1 MLVRSKMTHDVITVS
16 PSTTLAEARQITREH
31 RIRHLP
37 IVENGKLVGI
47 ISDRDL
53 GRATP
58 PVWAADYAQLMQ
70 DLQTRTVREHMID
83 KIIFI
88 APDAPIEEA
97 AQLMYTNRIGCLPV
111 LNGDDL
117 VGILSETDLLRAYA
131 ELFGV
136 QRSSIRIEVLMPDRP
151 GELARVVRLIGIEM
165 RANIVGMVV
174 PPIEGDRSLAVM
186 HVQVTDAEPIMEAL
200 RKIGYQ
206 VGSPSVDLDATL
218 PEAGTNELRRTRAL
232 AEL

>member
-1 MLVRSKMTHDVITVS
+1 MTRDVITAS
-16 PSTTLAEARQITREH
+16 PSTTLAGALEITRTH

-37 IVENGKLVGI
+37 IVEKGKLVGL

-53 GRATP
+53 RLATP
-58 PVWAADYAQLMQ
+58 PVWAADHKELLQA
-70 DLQTRTVREHMID
+70 LQTRTVGEHMVST
-83 KIIFI
+83 IISVS
-88 APDAPIEEA
+88 PDAPIEEA

-111 LNGDDL
+111 LNGNDL

-131 ELFGV
+131 ELFGA
-136 QRSSIRIEVLMPDRP
+136 QRGSTRIEVLMPDRP

-174 PPIEGDRSLAVM
+174 PPIEGERSLAIM
-186 HVQVTDAEPIMEAL
+186 HVQAEDPELIMEAL

-206 VGSPSVDLDATL
+206 VGSPAVDLDAL
-218 PEAGTNELRRTRAL
+218 PVPAPESRRTRAL

>member
-1 MLVRSKMTHDVITVS
+1 MLVRSKMTHDVITAS
-16 PSTTLAEARQITREH
+16 PDTTLAGALKITREH

-37 IVENGKLVGI
+37 IVQDGRLVGL

-53 GRATP
+53 RLATP
-58 PVWAADYAQLMQ
+58 PVWAADQAEL
-70 DLQTRTVREHMID
+70 LQALDTHTVGEHMVTA
-83 KIIFI
+83 IISI
-88 APDAPIEEA
+88 APNAPIEEA

-111 LNGDDL
+111 LDGDLL

-136 QRSSIRIEVLMPDRP
+136 QRNSTRIEVLMPDRP
-151 GELARVVRLIGIEM
+151 GELARIVRLIGIEM

-174 PPIEGDRSLAVM
+174 PPIEGQRSLAII
-186 HVQVTDAEPIMEAL
+186 HVQVENPEPIMEAL
-200 RKIGYQ
+200 RKIGYH
-206 VGSPSVDLDATL
+206 VGSPSVDIDAVADA
-218 PEAGTNELRRTRAL
+218 PAEPRRSRAL

>member
-1 MLVRSKMTHDVITVS
+1 MLVRSKMTRDVITAS
-16 PSTTLAEARQITREH
+16 PATTLAGALEITRNH

-37 IVENGKLVGI
+37 IVQNGKLVGL

-53 GRATP
+53 RLATP
-58 PVWAADYAQLMQ
+58 PVWAADHKELLEA
-70 DLQTRTVREHMID
+70 LQTRTVAEHMVSA
-83 KIIFI
+83 IISVS
-88 APDAPIEEA
+88 PDAPIEEA

-111 LNGDDL
+111 LNGDEL

-131 ELFGV
+131 ELFGA
-136 QRSSIRIEVLMPDRP
+136 QRNSTRIEVLMPDRP

-174 PPIEGDRSLAVM
+174 PPIEGDRSLAIM
-186 HVQVTDAEPIMEAL
+186 HVQVENPESIMEAL
-200 RKIGYQ
+200 RKIGYH
-206 VGSPSVDLDATL
+206 VGSPAVDLETVPAMSAE
-218 PEAGTNELRRTRAL
+218 PRRARAL

>member
-1 MLVRSKMTHDVITVS
+1 MLVRSKMTRDVITAS
-16 PSTTLAEARQITREH
+16 PDTTLAGALEITRNN

-37 IVENGKLVGI
+37 IVENGKLVGL

-53 GRATP
+53 RLATP
-58 PVWAADYAQLMQ
+58 PVWAADHA
-70 DLQTRTVREHMID
+70 DLLQALKTHTVGEHMIST
-83 KIIFI
+83 IISI
-88 APDAPIEEA
+88 APNAPIEEA
-97 AQLMYTNRIGCLPV
+97 AQLMYSNRIGCLPV
-111 LNGDDL
+111 LDGDAL

-136 QRSSIRIEVLMPDRP
+136 QRNSTRIEVLMPDRP

-174 PPIEGDRSLAVM
+174 PPIEGQRSLAIM
-186 HVQVTDAEPIMEAL
+186 HVQVDDPESIMEAL
-200 RKIGYQ
+200 RKIGYH
-206 VGSPSVDLDATL
+206 VGSPSVDLDAV
-218 PEAGTNELRRTRAL
+218 PAANAEPKRARAL

>member
-1 MLVRSKMTHDVITVS
+1 MTEGVITAS
-16 PSTTLAEARQITREH
+16 PQTTLAGALEITREH

-37 IVENGKLVGI
+37 IVENGKLVGL

-53 GRATP
+53 RLATP
-58 PVWAADYAQLMQ
+58 PVWASDHAELLQA
-70 DLQTRTVREHMID
+70 LQTRTVGEHMVRN
-83 KIIFI
+83 IISI
-88 APDAPIEEA
+88 TPSAPIEEA

-111 LNGDDL
+111 LDGDDL

-136 QRSSIRIEVLMPDRP
+136 QRNSTRIEVLMPDRP

-174 PPIEGDRSLAVM
+174 PPITGERSLAIM
-186 HVQVTDAEPIMEAL
+186 HVQVADPVAIMEAL
-200 RKIGYQ
+200 RKIGYV
-206 VGSPSVDLDATL
+206 VGSPSVDL
-218 PEAGTNELRRTRAL
+218 NELSEVQKDEPRRARAL